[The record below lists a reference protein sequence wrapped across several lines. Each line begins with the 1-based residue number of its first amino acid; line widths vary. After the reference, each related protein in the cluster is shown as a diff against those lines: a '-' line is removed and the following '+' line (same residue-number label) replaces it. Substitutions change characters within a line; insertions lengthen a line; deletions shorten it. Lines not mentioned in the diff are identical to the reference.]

1 MQKVHKKNASVS
13 TPKSPIR
20 ESQGTSVRL
29 TLSQLSLSNAS
40 VSTPKSPIRE
50 SQGTSVR
57 LTLSQLSLS
66 NAKVFPLENIQ
77 MKQFYGTSSTQMTNE
92 ASPSIPPLNRTT
104 TPGKMKSKPSKVLAI
119 GLATLVV
126 TCSLAAF
133 AIGLYFLIINTRNTA
148 SSNTTTAATLSL
160 TWATSG
166 ITAYGTGTVGTTAN
180 QFNNP
185 SYIFFNSSNYLY
197 VADYSN
203 SRVQLFSAG
212 SSYATTVAGQANGQ
226 WGTNSYYLNQAPY
239 AITDSSGNL
248 YVSDMQNNRVQYFA
262 YGTLT
267 GVTVAGAGGSGSSMN
282 QLNNPRGLALDSNTN
297 KLYIADTN
305 NHRIMCYVVGV
316 SSGTVV
322 AGGNGQGT
330 LNNQLNTPIGL
341 YLDVSS
347 NSLFIANC
355 YSHNIIRWVVNAST
369 WTLIA
374 GAPNGQSGSTS
385 TFLNFPFNFIFDSS
399 GNLYVAD
406 TNNHRIQLFLS
417 GQFNG
422 TTIAGV
428 TAVSG
433 SDANKL
439 NSPRSLVL
447 DSNLN
452 LYVAD
457 TWNNRIQYFQRC

>member
-1 MQKVHKKNASVS
+1 A
-13 TPKSPIR
+13 PR
-20 ESQGTSVRL
+20 
-29 TLSQLSLSNAS
+29 TL
-40 VSTPKSPIRE
+40 IWD
-50 SQGTSVR
+50 
-57 LTLSQLSLS
+57 
-66 NAKVFPLENIQ
+66 
-77 MKQFYGTSSTQMTNE
+77 
-92 ASPSIPPLNRTT
+92 TT
-104 TPGKMKSKPSKVLAI
+104 
-119 GLATLVV
+119 
-126 TCSLAAF
+126 
-133 AIGLYFLIINTRNTA
+133 
-148 SSNTTTAATLSL
+148 
-160 TWATSG
+160 G
-166 ITAYGTGTVGTTAN
+166 ITAYGTGVSGSTAN

-185 SYIFFNSSNYLY
+185 TYIFFNLSNYLY

-203 SRVQLFSAG
+203 NRVQQFSAG

-226 WGTNSYYLNQAPY
+226 WGTTSYYLNKVTY
-239 AITDSSGNL
+239 AITDSSANL
-248 YVSDMQNNRVQYFA
+248 YVSDSQNNRVQYFA

-282 QLNNPRGLALDSNTN
+282 QLNNPRGLALDSSTN

-305 NHRIMCYVVGV
+305 NHRIMCYVIGV

-330 LNNQLNTPIGL
+330 LNTQLNTPMGL
-341 YLDVSS
+341 HLDAPS
-347 NSLFIANC
+347 NSLYIANAN
-355 YSHNIIRWVVNAST
+355 SHNIIKWVVNAST

-385 TFLNFPFNFIFDSS
+385 AFLNNPYNFIFDSS

-406 TNNHRIQLFLS
+406 TNNHRIQLFLP

-428 TAVSG
+428 TALSG
-433 SDANKL
+433 SATNKFD
-439 NSPRSLVL
+439 SPQSLAL

-457 TWNNRIQYFQRC
+457 TGNDRIQYFARI